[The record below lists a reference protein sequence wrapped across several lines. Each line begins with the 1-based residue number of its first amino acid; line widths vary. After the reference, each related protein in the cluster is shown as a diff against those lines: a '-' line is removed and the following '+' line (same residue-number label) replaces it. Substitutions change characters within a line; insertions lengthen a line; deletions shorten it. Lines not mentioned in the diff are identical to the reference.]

1 MGVIVIFLLIVLII
15 IVISLYFI
23 ARYKKQ
29 AIQVFTISS
38 FLNTNQLNDN
48 ENQKDS
54 LIDRINDFF
63 DGNGGNESIDNVE
76 SDDGDDGGE

>member
-1 MGVIVIFLLIVLII
+1 MNKSAIAILILIVLII

-29 AIQVFTISS
+29 AILTISS
-38 FLNTNQLNDN
+38 FFNNNHLNDN
-48 ENQKDS
+48 ENQKES

-63 DGNGGNESIDNVE
+63 DENVFCVINY
-76 SDDGDDGGE
+76 